1 MKSGARIG
9 HDARNEGIRIVFRLL
24 FAGAVLLPLAVV
36 YGEALVGTWMDTYR
50 AVFTWFADDFEL
62 LSLYIDQEGADRVL
76 RARVMWEHLVVIGGK
91 VLYPDPRGTA
101 NASTQLAHALQGP
114 LVALLTIIAWP
125 HRAHHA
131 GGKHVRQWVEW
142 AMRVGAL
149 IPLLA
154 VLVLFD
160 IPMVLA
166 GELWDLVLSEL
177 DPNSTKALV
186 IWKTFMQGGG
196 RYALGLVAGGL
207 AVLAAHRLG
216 LFVDKRFPSGSPTT
230 PLQAS
235 HSSSSSSQK
244 LS

>member
-9 HDARNEGIRIVFRLL
+9 HDARNEGICIVLRMLI
-24 FAGAVLLPLAVV
+24 AGALLLPLAVV
-36 YGEALVGTWMDTYR
+36 YGEALVGTWLEAYR
-50 AVFTWFADDFEL
+50 VVFSWVADDFKL

-114 LVALLTIIAWP
+114 MVALLTVIAWP
-125 HRAHHA
+125 HPTDHA
-131 GGKHVRQWVEW
+131 EGKPVRLWIEW
-142 AMRVGAL
+142 AIRACAL

-154 VLVLFD
+154 VLVLID
-160 IPMVLA
+160 MPVVLA

-177 DPNSTKALV
+177 DPGSTKALV

-196 RYALGLVAGGL
+196 RYALGLVGGCL
-207 AVLAAHRLG
+207 AVLAARHLCR
-216 LFVDKRFPSGSPTT
+216 FVDKRFPPGSLTT
-230 PLQAS
+230 SLPEE
-235 HSSSSSSQK
+235 SSTMQK